1 MTTPGSP
8 AVRRRRLAVELR
20 RLRGTRTGG
29 HVSSAL
35 GWSPSKV
42 SRFEQGRDSLPLDE
56 VEKLLDFYDVS
67 GSERDRLLSLARDA
81 QGRGWWEDYAHA
93 LPEEYQTFVGLEAE
107 AATEVHWQAELVPGL
122 LQTEEY
128 ARRTFAGF
136 QRVVPTL
143 TPTIID
149 QRVTVRMVRQQ
160 QLITRDPPLEYHV
173 VIDESVLLRNIGG
186 REVMY
191 AQLLRLAEAADLPNV
206 KLQILPLSSDVS
218 MVFSSF
224 VIFHFGPG
232 PTGKTGALGD
242 VVSVEGVKSELYDED
257 EPVTHLYRLVFQ
269 AFAEAALLPSDSQNL
284 IRQTAERI
292 WKPAVALIVTH
303 VRKA

>member
-1 MTTPGSP
+1 VAASGSP

-20 RLRGTRTGG
+20 RLRGNRTGG
-29 HVSSAL
+29 EVSSAL
-35 GWSPSKV
+35 RWSPSKI

-56 VEKLLDFYDVS
+56 VEKLLDFYGVS
-67 GSERDRLLSLARDA
+67 GSERDRLSLARDA
-81 QGRGWWEDYAHA
+81 QERGWWEDYADA
-93 LPEEYQTFVGLEAE
+93 VPEEYQTFIGLEAE
-107 AATEVHWQAELVPGL
+107 AASEVQWQAELVPGL

-128 ARRTFAGF
+128 ARKLFAGF
-136 QRVVPTL
+136 QRVIPTL

-149 QRVTVRMVRQQ
+149 QRVRVRMIRQQ
-160 QLITRDPPLEYHV
+160 LLTRDPPLEHHV

-206 KLQILPLSSDVS
+206 KMQILPLSSDVPL
-218 MVFSSF
+218 VFSSF

-242 VVSVEGVKSELYDED
+242 VVSTEGVKSEFYVED
-257 EPVTHLYRLVFQ
+257 EPATHMHRLVFE
-269 AFAEAALLPSDSQNL
+269 ALAEAALSPSESQNL
-284 IRQTAERI
+284 IRLTVDRI
-292 WKPAVALIVTH
+292 WRPAVALIVTH